1 MSEKAC
7 TDLMKAMGSP
17 NGQWRPEPEK
27 HAVARMN
34 RSISEVDRAVAW
46 ALIGCTRPGHFC
58 SFVLTED
65 YKAAGAR
72 HLQKAEGWASIK
84 TAERVIREAE
94 KLGYFRRPA
103 SENRGGV
110 TQKSFSWRMLIL
122 KDLTSMTKKGMEP
135 VQVPSKQPSI
145 PPRSSPRS
153 PALMPPRA
161 RAPKHSR
168 NLSQSW
174 QKMPSRKL

>member
-17 NGQWRPEPEK
+17 NGQGRPEPEK

-84 TAERVIREAE
+84 TAERGIRERKNSDIFGGQQPKTGGGGNSKIFLLANVDTKRLNLNDEKGDGTCTGSIKTAFYTAAE
-94 KLGYFRRPA
+94 L
-103 SENRGGV
+103 
-110 TQKSFSWRMLIL
+110 TQIAF
-122 KDLTSMTKKGMEP
+122 
-135 VQVPSKQPSI
+135 
-145 PPRSSPRS
+145 
-153 PALMPPRA
+153 
-161 RAPKHSR
+161 
-168 NLSQSW
+168 
-174 QKMPSRKL
+174 

>member
-17 NGQWRPEPEK
+17 NGQGRPEPEK

-72 HLQKAEGWASIK
+72 HLQKAEGGASIK

-103 SENRGGV
+103 SENRGGGNQ
-110 TQKSFSWRMLIL
+110 TIFLWPMLNIKNL
-122 KDLTSMTKKGMEP
+122 TPKDEK
-135 VQVPSKQPSI
+135 
-145 PPRSSPRS
+145 
-153 PALMPPRA
+153 
-161 RAPKHSR
+161 
-168 NLSQSW
+168 
-174 QKMPSRKL
+174 